1 MFQLSNN
8 CIHFTCQQGNAQN
21 PSSQAS
27 TVCELRTS
35 RCRSVQTGSEIKL
48 STPTGSQK
56 KQGNS
61 RKAPTSALLT
71 MFHKCQKF
79 VNHWC
84 KINILLDFSLI
95 FVLFSKYYL
104 VINPFSLSEFVHCH
118 QFCVLL
124 YISIC
129 LILFLLF
136 STLFSLEFVCVCARV
151 CECLYDIILFIM
163 VVLQILVQKKRSY
176 LFFDD

>member
-1 MFQLSNN
+1 MPANLKNSALATGLEKVSFHYNPKEGQCQRMFQLPNN

-35 RCRSVQTGSEIKL
+35 RCRSVQAGSEIKL

-61 RKAPTSALLT
+61 RKASTSALLT

-95 FVLFSKYYL
+95 CLIFQILFSNQS
-104 VINPFSLSEFVHCH
+104 ILS
-118 QFCVLL
+118 Q
-124 YISIC
+124 
-129 LILFLLF
+129 
-136 STLFSLEFVCVCARV
+136 
-151 CECLYDIILFIM
+151 
-163 VVLQILVQKKRSY
+163 
-176 LFFDD
+176 

>member
-1 MFQLSNN
+1 MMLLKCCTQCGSKSGKHSNGYRTGKGQFSFQSQRRQCQRMFKLLHN
-8 CIHFTCQQGNAQN
+8 CTHFTCQQGNAQN

-35 RCRSVQTGSEIKL
+35 RCRSVQAGSEIKL

-61 RKAPTSALLT
+61 RKASTSALLT

-79 VNHWC
+79 VIHWC

-95 FVLFSKYYL
+95 CLIFQILFSNQS
-104 VINPFSLSEFVHCH
+104 ILS
-118 QFCVLL
+118 Q
-124 YISIC
+124 
-129 LILFLLF
+129 
-136 STLFSLEFVCVCARV
+136 
-151 CECLYDIILFIM
+151 
-163 VVLQILVQKKRSY
+163 
-176 LFFDD
+176 